1 MAQVRKY
8 QSGGPTTRKYGT
20 FTIDGNPFEVDDE
33 FLNQLTMYGK
43 SLDDDTAYQF
53 SKITDALRAGQNL
66 SYDSNADRLDGNV
79 QFDVTGR
86 QNKNLGKRRSAF
98 ARFFSGRKEN
108 TSRNAIHSLKD
119 FVYVT
124 PSPGGTD
131 YDWSKGI
138 SVQYKRD
145 KDGKFELVDGKRV
158 FINGANNLQVARR
171 LRALK
176 DIAKYTDHDTF
187 KGYNKLDKQA
197 YIDFYNRLG
206 DQGVEDLITRIEDGS
221 WTDNDKLALKDIGI
235 LLGEEVDNSQN
246 EESNSSTNTTE
257 TPEQKAK
264 RQLSERGITSTNAD
278 QYVTVDNDG
287 NLVVTDLF
295 DQTFGNKNAIYND
308 WWQQYLGHNNAWN
321 PDFSFL
327 KGYTRLGNRLY
338 KTSDFGDEN
347 SELYKFARMAGGF
360 YDLNAHNKFAEANNI
375 FEYLWGNSDQ
385 SSKFDRDN
393 FYSSWFNSQSPNLRY
408 RSLNGTRQL
417 PYGQQLIEYWDDKD
431 KDMMGRPSVY
441 KYAVLDN
448 NGNLIADDVDIN
460 DYDVIE
466 DGEQTGLNA
475 LQRINQPDSPYHG
488 RYVMKFT
495 DHSGN
500 IDDYTLYINPD
511 NKNDI
516 ILQSEELKRRNATNT
531 GQNIRIPEEFANA
544 INNNPEFWRRLL
556 GNKELQNRFIRSLV
570 EGVRSQFGTAI
581 TDIGS
586 RWLTTRRLQKSDLES
601 LGFDP
606 NVAQAIDNYLRDY
619 GRRNGQGIYTRRNE
633 RLVAPYQ
640 SNIPTHQKGGA
651 IGTTKEAVG
660 HNDTKKIDNRVD
672 PQKVAGV
679 RDGWNLSQAD
689 KLEIASIIGD
699 VASLIAAIPT
709 GGNPVAGV
717 LGYGSTLAQ
726 FGADVSRDG
735 FQMGDLGS
743 LLLGAGLDTISLLP
757 GIGISGKAAKTAK
770 AIKKAAPVLRKAL
783 IAAGAVSAVPAV
795 NNIISGDYNL
805 DDFKKVSIG
814 LLALKGGIDE
824 YKNIKFTKYKGKAP
838 KVEGKTKDDLK
849 REYVDKIVSDKKLG
863 FHDGQPTRWS
873 NEDGTV
879 KNYQQAIE
887 DLTKSGNLKIT
898 KTQEAKWAA
907 EAAKSKSK
915 AAVTNTFSGSWN
927 PFGSNFRYRMSNR
940 ELPENFDLSSLS
952 KHPAKLRTL
961 GRVIRQNPEIV
972 KQLQNDGW
980 VLPETFKWSSPHS
993 GYVLYRNPV
1002 FTRGTGINWNKPM
1015 PLALSQSTGI
1025 RDIPVTLS
1033 GRRNP
1038 IEISNIDPYLSQIDD
1053 YIGLRF
1059 HKKGGKILKA
1069 YRGLHLPSFEKTNE
1083 KIKAYA
1089 PEFPALGT
1097 QNIVSDYIE
1106 KKYNRKP
1113 TEVSLQKTE
1122 LSKSDPTET
1131 NSQYGAGSQEHRP
1144 YDTMNTLFGVADF
1157 ITSTAGINKT
1167 SQKMKDAIRKG
1178 MIGSQQQKPTEFYS
1192 RFSDNGLYRTYDDR
1206 IKNMRQ
1212 YKTVTSDPNQVMAE
1226 RLMRDMNVDQ
1236 MENERDTKMSQLID
1250 QYNNNLLAQK
1260 QQYSNMRTQIT
1271 NENKNRWY
1279 QGLSQLDMTE
1289 ANRIGQQAQNV
1300 KNLIYQFRTD
1310 HAKDLQE
1317 RLQAQKASKQLQTQ
1331 NNFEA
1336 ELAQKYSHLF
1346 TDEKREKYGTIMKF
1360 MIEEYPEIVASLKN
1374 KYLANVDIDQYNESP
1389 SNSYL
1394 GRRRL
1399 DRYEEPY
1406 KYVPADNPRKTVSN
1420 KKGGTIKQTRS
1431 VNEQAY
1437 LDQQK
1442 AINKAVNDLNNNIIK
1457 LFIKMMS

>member
-8 QSGGPTTRKYGT
+8 QSGGSTTRKYGT
-20 FTIDGNPFEVDDE
+20 FTIDGNPFEVDDK

-79 QFDVTGR
+79 QFDVTNR

-98 ARFFSGRKEN
+98 ARFFSGNKEN

-119 FVYVT
+119 FVYVA
-124 PSPGGTD
+124 PNPGGTD

-145 KDGKFELVDGKRV
+145 NDGKFELVDGKRI
-158 FINGANNLQVARR
+158 FINGANNLQAVRR

-197 YIDFYNRLG
+197 YMDFYNRLG
-206 DQGVEDLITRIEDGS
+206 DQGIEDLITRIEDGS
-221 WTDNDKLALKDIGI
+221 WTDDDKLALKDIGI
-235 LLGEEVDNSQN
+235 LLGEEVNSSQN
-246 EESNSSTNTTE
+246 NDSNGSTNTTE
-257 TPEQKAK
+257 TPEQKTK
-264 RQLSERGITSTNAD
+264 RQLSERGITGTNAD
-278 QYVTVDNDG
+278 KYVSVDNDG

-308 WWQQYLGHNNAWN
+308 WWQQYLSNNNAWN

-338 KTSDFGDEN
+338 KTSDFGNEN

-417 PYGQQLIEYWDDKD
+417 PSGQQLIEYWDDKD

-441 KYAVLDN
+441 KYAILDN

-475 LQRINQPDSPYHG
+475 LQRINQSDSPYHG

-495 DHSGN
+495 DPSGN

-511 NKNDI
+511 NQNDI
-516 ILQSEELKRRNATNT
+516 ILQTEELKRRNATDE

-556 GNKELQNRFIRSLV
+556 SNKELQNRFIRSLV
-570 EGVRSQFGTAI
+570 EGVRSQFGTGV
-581 TDIGS
+581 TDVLSG
-586 RWLTTRRLQKSDLES
+586 WAATRRLQESDLEA

-606 NVAQAIDNYLRDY
+606 NMAKAIDNYLRHY
-619 GRRNGQGIYTRRNE
+619 GNRNGQSRYTRRNE

-640 SNIPTHQKGGA
+640 PNIPTHQKGGA

-660 HNDTKKIDNRVD
+660 HDDTRKVDNYVD

-679 RDGWNLSQAD
+679 KDGWNLSQAD
-689 KLEIASIIGD
+689 KLEIASIAGD

-743 LLLGAGLDTISLLP
+743 LLVGAGLDTISLLP

-770 AIKKAAPVLRKAL
+770 AIKKAAPVLKKVL
-783 IAAGAVSAVPAV
+783 IATGAVNAVPAI

-805 DDFKKVSIG
+805 DDFKKLSMG

-849 REYVDKIVSDKKLG
+849 REYIDKIVADKKLG
-863 FHDGQPTRWS
+863 FNDGQPTRWA

-887 DLTKSGNLKIT
+887 DLTRSGHLKIT
-898 KTQEAKWAA
+898 KTQEAKWTA

-927 PFGSNFRYRMSNR
+927 PMGSNFRYRMSNR
-940 ELPENFDLSSLS
+940 ELPENFDLRSLAD
-952 KHPAKLRTL
+952 HPEKLRTL
-961 GRVIRQNPEIV
+961 GRVIRQNPEIA

-980 VLPETFKWSSPHS
+980 ILPETFKWGSKHG
-993 GYVLYRNPV
+993 GYFLYRNPV
-1002 FTRGTGINWNKPM
+1002 FERVTGINWNKPM
-1015 PLALSQSTGI
+1015 PLALSPSTGV
-1025 RDIPVTLS
+1025 RDIPITLP
-1033 GRRNP
+1033 GRRSP
-1038 IEISNIDPYLSQIDD
+1038 IEVNNIDPYLSQIDD
-1053 YIGLRF
+1053 FVGLRF

-1069 YRGLHLPSFEKTNE
+1069 EPGNPMPPVITDDMSDELNKLRQDSIKHLSDSTAARA
-1083 KIKAYA
+1083 I
-1089 PEFPALGT
+1089 PEGRKEMSLTHDPFPVSYGT
-1097 QNIVSDYIE
+1097 G
-1106 KKYNRKP
+1106 
-1113 TEVSLQKTE
+1113 SLE
-1122 LSKSDPTET
+1122 
-1131 NSQYGAGSQEHRP
+1131 YRP

-1192 RFSDNGLYRTYDDR
+1192 RFSDNGLYKMYDDR

-1317 RLQAQKASKQLQTQ
+1317 RLQAQESSKQLQAQ

-1336 ELAQKYSHLF
+1336 DLHQKYSYLF
-1346 TDEKREKYGTIMKF
+1346 TDAMKEKYGTFMKF
-1360 MIEEYPEIVASLKN
+1360 MIEEHPEVVASLKN
-1374 KYLANVDIDQYNESP
+1374 KHLVNVKIDRYNASP
-1389 SNSYL
+1389 SYSYL
-1394 GRRRL
+1394 GRRAL

-1406 KYVPADNPRKTVSN
+1406 KYVPTDNLRKTEYK

>member
-8 QSGGPTTRKYGT
+8 SSGGSTARKYGT
-20 FTIDGNPFEVDDE
+20 FTIDGNPYEVDDE
-33 FLNQLTMYGK
+33 FLNQLTFYGK

-79 QFDVTGR
+79 QFDVTDR
-86 QNKNLGKRRSAF
+86 QNNNLGKRRSALG
-98 ARFFSGRKEN
+98 RFFSGKKEN

-119 FVYVT
+119 FVYVA
-124 PSPGGTD
+124 PNPGGTN

-138 SVQYKRD
+138 AVQYKKD
-145 KDGKFELVDGKRV
+145 KDGNFELVDGKKV

-176 DIAKYTDHDTF
+176 DIAGYTNNDRFT
-187 KGYNKLDKQA
+187 GYNKLGKQA

-206 DQGVEDLITRIEDGS
+206 DQGVEDLIKRIEDGS
-221 WTDNDKLALKDIGI
+221 WTDEDKLSLKDIGI
-235 LLGEEVDNSQN
+235 LLGEEVYNSQN
-246 EESNSSTNTTE
+246 NENSSSSHTNE
-257 TPEQKAK
+257 TAEQKVQ
-264 RQLSERGITSTNAD
+264 RQLADNGITNKNAGK
-278 QYVTVDNDG
+278 YVTTDEDG
-287 NLVVTDLF
+287 NLIVTDLF
-295 DQTFGNKNAIYND
+295 NQTFGNRNAIYND
-308 WWQQYLGHNNAWN
+308 WWQQYMGKNNLWN

-327 KGYTRLGNRLY
+327 KGYTRFGNRLY
-338 KTSDFGDEN
+338 KTSDFANEN
-347 SELYKFARMAGGF
+347 SDLYKFARMENGF
-360 YDLNAHNKFAEANNI
+360 YDLNAHNKFDEANNI
-375 FEYLWGNSDQ
+375 FEYLWGHTDQ
-385 SSKFDRDN
+385 SSKFDKEN
-393 FYSSWFNSQSPNLRY
+393 LYSSWFNSQSPKLRY
-408 RSLNGTRQL
+408 RSLTGTRQL
-417 PYGQQLIEYWDDKD
+417 PKGQQLIEYWDDQN
-431 KDMMGRPSVY
+431 KDMLGRPSVY
-441 KYAVLDN
+441 KYAVLDSD
-448 NGNLIADDVDIN
+448 GNLIADNVDIN
-460 DYDVIE
+460 DYDIIE
-466 DGEQTGLNA
+466 DGEQTGLTA
-475 LQRINQPDSPYHG
+475 LSRINQPDSPYHG
-488 RYVMKFT
+488 RYIMNFT
-495 DHSGN
+495 DPSGN
-500 IDDYTLYINPD
+500 INDYTLYINPD

-516 ILQSEELKRRNATNT
+516 ILQSEELKRRNATST

-570 EGVRSQFGTAI
+570 EGVRSQFGTGI

-586 RWLTTRRLQKSDLES
+586 GWATTRRLQKSDLEA
-601 LGFDP
+601 LGFDS
-606 NVAQAIDNYLRDY
+606 NIAEAIDNYLRNY
-619 GRRNGQGIYTRRNE
+619 GNRNGQGRYLRRNE

-640 SNIPTHQKGGA
+640 PNIPTHQKGGA
-651 IGTTKEAVG
+651 IGTTKEAIG
-660 HNDTKKIDNRVD
+660 HNDTKKVDNHVD

-679 RDGWNLSQAD
+679 RDRWDLSQAD

-699 VASLIAAIPT
+699 VTSLIAAIPT

-735 FQMGDLGS
+735 FQIGDLGN
-743 LLLGAGLDTISLLP
+743 LLLGAGLDTVSLLP

-915 AAVTNTFSGSWN
+915 AKITNTFSGSWN
-927 PFGSNFRYRMSNR
+927 PLSSNYRYRMSNR
-940 ELPENFDLSSLS
+940 ELPENFDIRSLEG
-952 KHPAKLRTL
+952 HPSQLRTL
-961 GRVIRQNPEIV
+961 GRIIRHNPEIAT
-972 KQLQNDGW
+972 QLRNEHW
-980 VLPETFKWSSPHS
+980 ILPETFRIGSEHGGSW
-993 GYVLYRNPV
+993 LYRTPV
-1002 FTRGTGINWNKPM
+1002 FKKVSGINWNKPM
-1015 PLALSQSTGI
+1015 RIALPEATGV
-1025 RDIPVTLS
+1025 RDIPVTLP
-1033 GRRNP
+1033 GRRSP
-1038 IEISNIDPYLSQIDD
+1038 IEISNIDPYMQQVDD
-1053 YIGLRF
+1053 FIGLRF
-1059 HKKGGKILKA
+1059 HKKGGKIVKA
-1069 YRGLHLPSFEKTNE
+1069 EPGSQLPSVITDDMADSLKKLREDSINHLSDLNQPPSV
-1083 KIKAYA
+1083 IK
-1089 PEFPALGT
+1089 
-1097 QNIVSDYIE
+1097 S
-1106 KKYNRKP
+1106 
-1113 TEVSLQKTE
+1113 S
-1122 LSKSDPTET
+1122 
-1131 NSQYGAGSQEHRP
+1131 YGHGPLKHRP
-1144 YDTMNTLFGVADF
+1144 YDTTNMLLGVGDF
-1157 ITSTAGINKT
+1157 ITSTVGTNKT

-1192 RFSDNGLYRTYDDR
+1192 RFSDNGLYRTYGDR

-1279 QGLSQLDMTE
+1279 QGLSQLDMAE
-1289 ANRIGQQAQNV
+1289 ASRIGQQAQNV

-1310 HAKDLQE
+1310 HAKDTQE
-1317 RLQAQKASKQLQTQ
+1317 RLQAQEASKRLQAQ
-1331 NNFEA
+1331 RNFEK
-1336 ELAQKYSHLF
+1336 ELDTYRYLF
-1346 TDEKREKYGTIMKF
+1346 TDEMKEKYDTFIKF
-1360 MIEEYPEIVASLKN
+1360 MTKEQPDLVSSLKD
-1374 KYLANVDIDQYNESP
+1374 KYFANIPIDRYNENP
-1389 SNSYL
+1389 SYSWL
-1394 GRRRL
+1394 GRRALERF
-1399 DRYEEPY
+1399 EEP
-1406 KYVPADNPRKTVSN
+1406 KQYVPKSNPMKTESY
-1420 KKGGTIKQTRS
+1420 KKGGTIKQISNVT
-1431 VNEQAY
+1431 EQAY

-1442 AINKAVNDLNNNIIK
+1442 AINKAINDLNNNIIK